1 MKFGE
6 LLKFAKLFI
15 KNIRAFVAKK
25 NFFIAFFLL
34 QKIICTAQFAPA
46 AGHFGT
52 TAISKDSSCFIG
64 WASGCTVHRGFQDIS
79 NHSLG
84 VTTVGDSSFAI
95 GKSDGMVVSL
105 GDSGVATLTFQNP
118 IVDGAGF
125 DFAVFE
131 NAFTDSFLELGFVEV
146 SSDGQN
152 FFRFPATSNTQD
164 TLQITNAGSVQC
176 TAINN
181 LAGKYR
187 VFYGTPFDL
196 QELSGIS
203 GLNLQHITHVRIVDV
218 IGCIQEQFA
227 THDKKGNKINDPWKT
242 PFSSGGFDL
251 DAVGVIHQVASGVE
265 TLMDKAIGLFPN
277 PCNNNLKIQQFE
289 NFKIENSQIQILD
302 LIGIAHHNFQIIA
315 SSNSQIEI
323 DLHQFANGIYFLKIS
338 DGKNISTQKFIV
350 QH

>member
-1 MKFGE
+1 MIK
-6 LLKFAKLFI
+6 KYFI
-15 KNIRAFVAKK
+15 LT
-25 NFFIAFFLL
+25 FFLL

-46 AGHFGT
+46 VGHLGT

-64 WASGCTVHRGFQDIS
+64 WASECTVHRGFKDIS
-79 NHSLG
+79 SHSLG
-84 VTTVGDSSFAI
+84 VATVGDSTFAI
-95 GKSDGMVVSL
+95 GKADGMVMSL
-105 GDSGVATLTFQNP
+105 GDSGVATLTFKNP

-146 SSDGQN
+146 SSDGQS
-152 FFRFPATSNTQD
+152 FYRFPATSNTQD

-196 QELSGIS
+196 NELSGIS
-203 GLNLQHITHVRIVDV
+203 GLNIQHITHVRIVDV

-227 THDKKGNKINDPWKT
+227 SHDKNGNKINDPWKT
-242 PFSSGGFDL
+242 PFASSGFDL
-251 DAVGVIHQVASGVE
+251 DAVGVIHQDASGVE
-265 TLMDKAIGLFPN
+265 TLMNKAFTIYPN
-277 PCNNNLKIQQFE
+277 PAKDELRITNYELRLSTIDVFDMLGRKCISIVNLKSEIV
-289 NFKIENSQIQILD
+289 N
-302 LIGIAHHNFQIIA
+302 IAALQ
-315 SSNSQIEI
+315 
-323 DLHQFANGIYFLKIS
+323 NGIYFLKIC

-350 QH
+350 QHD